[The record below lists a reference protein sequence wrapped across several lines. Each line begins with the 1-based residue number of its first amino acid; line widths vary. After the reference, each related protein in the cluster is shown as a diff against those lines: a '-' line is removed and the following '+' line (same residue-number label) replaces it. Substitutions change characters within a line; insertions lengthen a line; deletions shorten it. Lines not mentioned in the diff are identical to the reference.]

1 MHFSDSLCHGL
12 GFIVILTIMVYTGI
26 FYYKIIV
33 PYFGE
38 ALSKYLI
45 GPLSS
50 VWDKVFS
57 YTIAQIVVG
66 LAIIAALVTF
76 VAIDSKDEP
85 ERLYSLLG
93 VFIILLIGFV
103 FSAHP

>member
-1 MHFSDSLCHGL
+1 MCHGL

-33 PYFGE
+33 PYFGG

-50 VWDKVFS
+50 IWNKVFS
-57 YTIAQIVVG
+57 YTIAQVVVG

-76 VAIDSKDEP
+76 VAIDSKGVY
-85 ERLYSLLG
+85 LFFYSP
-93 VFIILLIGFV
+93 VVKQHIPI
-103 FSAHP
+103 

>member
-1 MHFSDSLCHGL
+1 MCHGL

-33 PYFGE
+33 PYFGGS
-38 ALSKYLI
+38 LSKYLI

-50 VWDKVFS
+50 IWNKVFS
-57 YTIAQIVVG
+57 YTIAQVAVG

-76 VAIDSKDEP
+76 VAIDSKGVY
-85 ERLYSLLG
+85 LFFYSP
-93 VFIILLIGFV
+93 VVKQHNPSDDF
-103 FSAHP
+103 

>member
-1 MHFSDSLCHGL
+1 
-12 GFIVILTIMVYTGI
+12 MVYTGI

-50 VWDKVFS
+50 AWDKVFS

-76 VAIDSKDEP
+76 VAIDSKGGYSP
-85 ERLYSLLG
+85 FYRTILYQFRGIFLWRSSIYQAIL
-93 VFIILLIGFV
+93 ILL
-103 FSAHP
+103 